1 MAETMTLC
9 GSESARGDGWCPG
22 WLMPAALLAM
32 LLTGLLRSADAL
44 AAAPVPDAP
53 GPAATGTA
61 PKPDKP
67 ARDAPPRWAIT
78 VFHGVLAEDGFES
91 TVALRSRLDSHYQ
104 LLGIGLSRRLGG
116 YRHYLDYEVEGQVV
130 KHTAGMHHMEF
141 NAVFILRWLPF
152 PWDDTLDT
160 SLAFGEGISYA
171 TRVPEYEA
179 THHEHSAEVL
189 NYLLVELAVALP
201 RAPNWSIVA
210 RVHHRSGIYTLI
222 DNVRGAS
229 NFIGLGVKYRF

>member
-1 MAETMTLC
+1 MTQC
-9 GSESARGDGWCPG
+9 CSESARGSDFRSG
-22 WLMPAALLAM
+22 WLVVAM
-32 LLTGLLRSADAL
+32 LLAGLLRSAAAL
-44 AAAPVPDAP
+44 ADSSPVDPV
-53 GPAATGTA
+53 TA
-61 PKPDKP
+61 S
-67 ARDAPPRWAIT
+67 PRWAIT
-78 VFHGVLAEDGFES
+78 VFQGVLAEDGFEP
-91 TVALRSRLDSHYQ
+91 TVTLSSHLDSSYQ
-104 LLGIGLSRRLGG
+104 LLGVGVSRRVGG

-141 NAVFILRWLPF
+141 NAAFILRWLPF

-189 NYLLVELAVALP
+189 NYLLVELAIALP
-201 RAPNWSIVA
+201 RAPNWSLVA